1 VCFDVLMWLS
11 NAVKIPNGMLS
22 FDDFVRVCVI
32 IATYKKME
40 MLRLLFNLFDK
51 DGSNDISVEEF
62 LQLAATVNASG
73 AVFPGN
79 VKKAMEVGLCVT
91 PEGP

>member
-1 VCFDVLMWLS
+1 MPAQAQVVRIAKEMFEIADE
-11 NAVKIPNGMLS
+11 NG
-22 FDDFVRVCVI
+22 D
-32 IATYKKME
+32 E
-40 MLRLLFNLFDK
+40 
-51 DGSNDISVEEF
+51 DISVEEF